1 MEILISKTMEIARQH
16 FGGFGFNE
24 DQIAKLLESGNR
36 DLEIELSTLQELLQ
50 QENYNLEDIDFSL
63 HALKGLL
70 MNMGNVDVANKL
82 NELRQEKAKNDTIDI
97 DAIKASLY
105 L

>member
-1 MEILISKTMEIARQH
+1 MEMLISKTIEIANQH

-24 DQIAKLLESGNR
+24 DQIAKLLESGKR
-36 DLEIELSTLQELLQ
+36 DLEAELSTLKELLSKEQ
-50 QENYNLEDIDFSL
+50 YDIEEIDFSL

-70 MNMGNVDVANKL
+70 MNMGNVEIANKL
-82 NELRQEKAKNDTIDI
+82 NEIRQEKAKNDTIDI
-97 DAIKASLY
+97 DAMKTLLY